1 MSKKKEEMPLPEM
14 GSVEDIS
21 MLDPQIITEGYN
33 EAKALKRSIKE
44 AADILDEKAMKFIGF
59 LVTIIIALIAA
70 FWALKD
76 AWADD
81 IFLYLVAGEIAI
93 CMVSMLWL
101 IFGVIS
107 GSSFVLPGGRP
118 QAYFNADFINWY
130 KDLKAGAYC
139 NPDRQFIVTKIS
151 ALSDEIKFNE
161 GALKRIV
168 QNYRYSIWLL
178 GSASTA
184 LGIAFLVCCLC
195 KLA

>member
-1 MSKKKEEMPLPEM
+1 MNKKKEEIPLPEM

-76 AWADD
+76 VWADN
-81 IFLYLVAGEIAI
+81 IFLYLVASEIVT
-93 CMVSMLWL
+93 CMVSMILL
-101 IFGVIS
+101 VFGVIS
-107 GSSFVLPGGRP
+107 GSSFILSGGRP
-118 QAYFNADFINWY
+118 QEYFNEDLINRY
-130 KDLKAGAYC
+130 KDLKAGIYC
-139 NPDRQFIVTKIS
+139 NPDKQFMVEKIS
-151 ALSDEIKFNE
+151 ALSYDIKHNE

-168 QNYRYSIWLL
+168 KNYRRSIWLL
-178 GSASTA
+178 GSASTV